1 MSPSLRKQHICVI
14 GAGYVGLPT
23 AAVLSHFGHNVTV
36 YDRDPSIVA
45 AIRSGRTATVEVGL
59 SELLR
64 EGIDAGRLRPCD
76 TLEEAMVDVDF
87 VFVCVATPPA
97 PDGSVDMS
105 FFQRAVDQIGPHLK
119 TGATIVNKSTVA
131 VGTAVMV
138 ERLVNRSDVAIV
150 SNPEFLREGS
160 AVHDSLTPNRIVV
173 GAKDRAAAMGVAD
186 LFAATNAPVVIT
198 DSTTA
203 EFIKYVANAFLATK
217 LTFINTMDSLCDELG
232 LDVRAVIE
240 GVGRDPRIG
249 LEFLRPGPGWGGSCL
264 PKDAA
269 ALVALADSIG
279 VDAEIV
285 RAAIEGNG
293 SRIHHIVNRIR
304 ANVGG
309 ELDGRTIG
317 VLGLT
322 FKANTDDRRNSP
334 AVAITRELVA
344 YGAAVHAYDPTVSI
358 DGSSSDLAH
367 LRIFHDAYDALNGVD
382 LIAILTEWPEFRLLD
397 FDRIRSHTA
406 GAVII
411 DPRHLL
417 DRGAI
422 ARFGFAVDGGAGG
435 ELPNGITAVAGT
447 GANGG

>member
-76 TLEEAMVDVDF
+76 TLEEAVVDVDF

-160 AVHDSLTPNRIVV
+160 AVHD
-173 GAKDRAAAMGVAD
+173 
-186 LFAATNAPVVIT
+186 
-198 DSTTA
+198 
-203 EFIKYVANAFLATK
+203 
-217 LTFINTMDSLCDELG
+217 
-232 LDVRAVIE
+232 
-240 GVGRDPRIG
+240 
-249 LEFLRPGPGWGGSCL
+249 
-264 PKDAA
+264 
-269 ALVALADSIG
+269 
-279 VDAEIV
+279 
-285 RAAIEGNG
+285 
-293 SRIHHIVNRIR
+293 
-304 ANVGG
+304 
-309 ELDGRTIG
+309 
-317 VLGLT
+317 
-322 FKANTDDRRNSP
+322 
-334 AVAITRELVA
+334 
-344 YGAAVHAYDPTVSI
+344 
-358 DGSSSDLAH
+358 
-367 LRIFHDAYDALNGVD
+367 
-382 LIAILTEWPEFRLLD
+382 
-397 FDRIRSHTA
+397 
-406 GAVII
+406 
-411 DPRHLL
+411 
-417 DRGAI
+417 
-422 ARFGFAVDGGAGG
+422 
-435 ELPNGITAVAGT
+435 
-447 GANGG
+447 